1 MSWLKRK
8 PVLKCVGESFHA
20 DDVTDASPRFSFLDS
35 IKIVSCF
42 QFYLDSLPLSFSFVI
57 RLCLSIFFCYIYFT
71 SNQWINIFMILG
83 FYRNLTIKKNFTILY
98 CLLFIQTF
106 YSLPLFVISITEAA
120 FLSIYTIL
128 DIFKVLIWIL

>member
-1 MSWLKRK
+1 MSWLKPK
-8 PVLKCVGESFHA
+8 SVFKWVGESVDA
-20 DDVTDASPRFSFLDS
+20 ADVTDEAPRFSFLDS
-35 IKIVSCF
+35 KKILSSNKL
-42 QFYLDSLPLSFSFVI
+42 YLDFLPLSFSFVI